1 MTLHFEKDGKLKSHL
16 GVQMVCSSEN
26 LTYTLAQGGETMR
39 FRISIGGALLVFA
52 LAGTVTAQGLFI
64 YPNQGQSPEQ
74 LNRDKYECHGWAVQQ
89 TGVDPMN
96 PRAPTAPSYAPPPM
110 EAPQGGIVRG
120 GARGALLGVVGGA
133 IAGNAG
139 KGAAIGAATGALFGG
154 MRRRDQ
160 RRRQQTAQQQYQQQQ
175 MQAQQQQQQ
184 AAAQQR
190 HGYNRAMSACLSARG
205 YTVN

>member
-1 MTLHFEKDGKLKSHL
+1 MATDIVGFVGRRSEMTPSNF
-16 GVQMVCSSEN
+16 
-26 LTYTLAQGGETMR
+26 AQGEIMMR
-39 FRISIGGALLVFA
+39 FRISTGWALLVLTFV
-52 LAGTVTAQGLFI
+52 GTAAAQGLFI
-64 YPNQGQSPEQ
+64 YPKQGQSPEQ

-89 TGVDPMN
+89 SGFDPMN
-96 PRAPTAPSYAPPPM
+96 ARAPTAPSYAPPPT
-110 EAPQGGIVRG
+110 EAPRGGIVRG

-190 HGYNRAMSACLSARG
+190 HGYNRAISACLSARG